1 MQPEHISMNIT
12 EVRVRKVQFE
22 GKTRAFASVTF
33 DDSFV
38 VHDLRV
44 IEGDRGLFVAM
55 PNRRMPGG
63 ERQDIAHPLNNQM
76 RGWIQEKVLQEYDRT

>member
-1 MQPEHISMNIT
+1 MNIT
-12 EVRVRKVQFE
+12 EVRVRKVDFE

-38 VHDLRV
+38 VHDIRV

-55 PNRRMPGG
+55 PNRKLPTG
-63 ERQDIAHPLNNQM
+63 ERIDIAHPLNNAL
-76 RGWIQEKVLQEYDRT
+76 RDVIQARILEEYDRC